1 MLKAGFCISWASAHV
16 GVCHTADIPA
26 YDCLVAA
33 RVGRP
38 GTTIHLA
45 RQMHDHQAQVSST
58 PTIHFSAIFSTRSQ
72 SPIFCARLYSI
83 LFPFSSTHLIST
95 VFLFV
100 TFFDISPPLL
110 ATSHLLCLQQYR
122 RPTSFF
128 RYHCSGCL
136 PHPLERE
143 RQNLKMTY
151 HRQTWPVTISI
162 DGSDVPEGKHK
173 PTQDD

>member
-1 MLKAGFCISWASAHV
+1 MSVKKLTFCIRLPGS
-16 GVCHTADIPA
+16 C
-26 YDCLVAA
+26 A
-33 RVGRP
+33 RRTP
-38 GTTIHLA
+38 RHYNTPA

-58 PTIHFSAIFSTRSQ
+58 PTVAFLCHFLNTPSI
-72 SPIFCARLYSI
+72 PIFCAQL
-83 LFPFSSTHLIST
+83 LFHSLSFFIDDLIST
-95 VFLFV
+95 GFLFV
-100 TFFDISPPLL
+100 TFFNISPPLL
-110 ATSHLLCLQQYR
+110 ATFYLLCLQRYR
-122 RPTSFF
+122 RPTSF

-173 PTQDD
+173 PT